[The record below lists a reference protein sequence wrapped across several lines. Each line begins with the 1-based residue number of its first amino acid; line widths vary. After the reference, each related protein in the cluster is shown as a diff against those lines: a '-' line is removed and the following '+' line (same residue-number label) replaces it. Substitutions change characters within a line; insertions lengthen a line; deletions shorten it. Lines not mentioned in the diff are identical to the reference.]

1 MTVYPARPALFI
13 DGHWLSGEGRA
24 THQVVNPATGAV
36 LAELPLA
43 TTADLDAALDAAAR
57 GYPLWRATSVDEKAA
72 VLAGAARLMRE
83 RVEIIATTAT
93 LEQGK
98 PLAEARAE
106 LAYSAALVDFYA
118 GEVRRNYGRVLTRPT
133 GQRSLVIHEPVGPSL
148 ALCPWNFPILNPAR
162 KLAPALAAGCSM
174 IIKPPEEAPGTAVL
188 VLQCFID
195 AGLPASV
202 ASMVFGVPDT
212 VSRHLIASPIIRK
225 ISFTGSVPV
234 GKHLM
239 RLAADGAKRTTMEL
253 GGHGPVIVWDD
264 CDIEKTITMV
274 SAFKW
279 RNAGQVCVSP
289 TRLIVHEAIA
299 DRFAAAMATRA
310 KALTIG
316 PGLDAATQMG
326 PLANPRRPLAM
337 ESLIGDALNQGATL
351 LAGGERVGSNGNF
364 WAPTLLADVPLH
376 ARLMNEEPF
385 GPVALIHRVSTMEDA
400 IAEANRLP
408 FGLAAY
414 LFTENARTANL
425 MADAVESGMV
435 GINTMAMSA
444 ADSPFGGVKDSGH
457 GSEDGPEGMRA
468 FQVIKAIHQH

>member
-1 MTVYPARPALFI
+1 
-13 DGHWLSGEGRA
+13 
-24 THQVVNPATGAV
+24 
-36 LAELPLA
+36 
-43 TTADLDAALDAAAR
+43 
-57 GYPLWRATSVDEKAA
+57 
-72 VLAGAARLMRE
+72 
-83 RVEIIATTAT
+83 
-93 LEQGK
+93 
-98 PLAEARAE
+98 
-106 LAYSAALVDFYA
+106 
-118 GEVRRNYGRVLTRPT
+118 
-133 GQRSLVIHEPVGPSL
+133 
-148 ALCPWNFPILNPAR
+148 
-162 KLAPALAAGCSM
+162 
-174 IIKPPEEAPGTAVL
+174 
-188 VLQCFID
+188 
-195 AGLPASV
+195 
-202 ASMVFGVPDT
+202 VPDT

-264 CDIEKTITMV
+264 CDIEKTVTMV

-299 DRFAAAMATRA
+299 DRFAAAMAQRA
-310 KALTIG
+310 KGLTVG

-326 PLANPRRPLAM
+326 PLANPRRPQAM
-337 ESLIGDALNQGATL
+337 ESLIGDALAQGATL
-351 LAGGERVGSNGNF
+351 LAGGERVGSTGNF

-385 GPVALIHRVSTMEDA
+385 GPVALIHQVSTMEDA